1 MYCLIDKNGWFTMI
15 YSVEQE
21 VKEIK
26 IAYDNNEISWDRAI
40 QEVQQVARLE
50 GDDVVEAVRYFERIA
65 G

>member
-1 MYCLIDKNGWFTMI
+1 MYCLIDKNGGFTMI

-40 QEVQQVARLE
+40 QEVQQVAKLE

>member
-1 MYCLIDKNGWFTMI
+1 MYYLIDKNGGFTMI